1 MNKLQNEKELLELYL
16 KVEPII
22 ENLLNSLKKTNL
34 YHYNLIVSELNNL
47 KNNIKQSDQNMI
59 SRLNF
64 LKDKKYSQIIEYDN
78 SPFSSGELIYL
89 NDVLND

>member
-1 MNKLQNEKELLELYL
+1 MNKLQNENELLELYI

-22 ENLLNSLKKTNL
+22 ENLLNSLKKTNI
-34 YHYNLIVSELNNL
+34 YHYNLIVSQLNNL
-47 KNNIKQSDQNMI
+47 QDDIKQSDRNMI

-64 LKDKKYSQIIEYDN
+64 LKDKKNSQIIEFNN
-78 SPFSSGELIYL
+78 SPFSSGELTYL